1 MELTAN
7 QLAALVH
14 GDVEGDGE
22 VKVGT
27 FAKIEEGQPGALSFL
42 ANPKYTHHIYTTDSS
57 VVLVKRDFVAEQPVK
72 ATLIRVDDPYATI
85 ARLLEMVQELSLI
98 HISEP
103 TRRP

>member
-57 VVLVKRDFVAEQPVK
+57 VVLVKTRLCGRTACQSH
-72 ATLIRVDDPYATI
+72 PY
-85 ARLLEMVQELSLI
+85 
-98 HISEP
+98 P
-103 TRRP
+103 CG